1 MTEESS
7 QDFEASFR
15 ELESIVRRLE
25 GEQLPLDESLS
36 LFEKGIQLSR
46 FCHQKL
52 SEVEKKIEL
61 ILADAKGEPEI
72 RAFPSEAKGGEPEN
86 GDLPADE
93 DDIPWSET

>member
-1 MTEESS
+1 MSEESN
-7 QDFEASFR
+7 QDFETSFK

-72 RAFPSEAKGGEPEN
+72 RAFPADAKEEAGNRVAP
-86 GDLPADE
+86 DDD

>member
-1 MTEESS
+1 MSEESS

-72 RAFPSEAKGGEPEN
+72 RAFPADAKEEPGN
-86 GDLPADE
+86 RVAPDDD

>member
-1 MTEESS
+1 MTEESN

-72 RAFPSEAKGGEPEN
+72 RAFPADSKEEPEN
-86 GDLPADE
+86 RAVPDDD